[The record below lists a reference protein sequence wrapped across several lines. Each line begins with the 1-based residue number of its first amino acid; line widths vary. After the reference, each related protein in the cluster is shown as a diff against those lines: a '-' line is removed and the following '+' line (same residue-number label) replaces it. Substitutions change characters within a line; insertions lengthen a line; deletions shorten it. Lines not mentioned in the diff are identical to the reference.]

1 MAHKHLE
8 RSLPCP
14 HCSFMGATNAELK
27 IHMARKHLELTGKN
41 PLYLP
46 KYLKKDYQ
54 CSVCNKKYTDYKAS
68 ASNEFGFDSFIAALL
83 VDTLFILGDPK

>member
-8 RSLPCP
+8 RALPCP

-41 PLYLP
+41 PLFLRP
-46 KYLKKDYQ
+46 GGG
-54 CSVCNKKYTDYKAS
+54 T
-68 ASNEFGFDSFIAALL
+68 AA
-83 VDTLFILGDPK
+83 